1 MDLVF
6 FFSLLRDLGFVPGEE
21 EIDQPTIHYATL
33 VHYSTNGR
41 PRQRQMDV
49 LITLSF
55 FHPQN
60 KRNFKNHPSLFSAT
74 EERERLI
81 ASEREQLQADI
92 ERLTAEIE
100 REEAARR
107 SEREAFVKDIDAQV
121 EEKTINREEEEGK
134 ESTWAVR
141 REEAFRQ
148 DNELASKL
156 AKWNLKPEAE
166 VLTVS
171 VSLKMLKHS
180 FVFLF
185 ARSQCFSSVKLLIV
199 QPINY
204 IGGRI
209 FFVCPFF
216 PPLLLSTG

>member
-1 MDLVF
+1 
-6 FFSLLRDLGFVPGEE
+6 
-21 EIDQPTIHYATL
+21 
-33 VHYSTNGR
+33 
-41 PRQRQMDV
+41 MDV

-74 EERERLI
+74 EERERSI

-100 REEAARR
+100 REAAARR
-107 SEREAFVKDIDAQV
+107 SEREAFVNDIDAQV
-121 EEKTINREEEEGK
+121 EEKKIKREEDEVK

-185 ARSQCFSSVKLLIV
+185 AQSQCFSLSNQSIILEAGFFCVSIFSTPVIV
-199 QPINY
+199 YWMRVSLFPFMRHHIFDSRTF
-204 IGGRI
+204 GGARRSGSERKKTI
-209 FFVCPFF
+209 ACA
-216 PPLLLSTG
+216 